1 MRRQAP
7 GIRLGIA
14 LGLVAGTAI
23 AQQAEAPTDPA
34 LDNLVHE
41 AGYKTAELGSLG
53 AVVER
58 GKGRIDMVLISGFGL
73 GASAF
78 QGFMQRNAKRY
89 HMLAITLPGFEGTA
103 APPMPP
109 AGTSYGD
116 QTWTRA
122 ATNAVVRLIKERRL
136 RRPVMVGHYLNGTQ
150 VAAQVAIDHPELV
163 SGLVLLAGS
172 PRYEPAT
179 ASPNW
184 PQGLTLEKKVPMVD
198 KGLAPRWFKTVTRT
212 TWVTNN
218 FAATDFSIDE
228 AHGKTFADRANAPP
242 LPVLIRYLCEFHA
255 SDVAPA
261 LAHATVPMLLIQP
274 LFTEALR
281 SDEQR
286 SYLASYFKQPWQGV
300 FDNRASVKVSFL
312 DNAGILVMDDKPRD
326 VDRLISVFLKKSTR
340 RQSEITVSGGTPP
353 STNQR

>member
-1 MRRQAP
+1 MRFQ
-7 GIRLGIA
+7 LGIA
-14 LGLVAGTAI
+14 LGLAARVAI
-23 AQQAEAPTDPA
+23 AQQAEAPTDPG

-41 AGYKTAELGSLG
+41 AGYRTAELGSLG

-78 QGFMQRNAKRY
+78 EGFMQRNAKRY

-122 ATNAVVRLIKERRL
+122 ATDAVVRLIQERRL

-163 SGLVLLAGS
+163 SGLILLAGS
-172 PRYEPAT
+172 PRYEPVE

-184 PQGLTLEKKVPMVD
+184 ASGLTLQQKVPMVD

-218 FAATDFSIDE
+218 FTATDFSVDE

-261 LAHATVPMLLIQP
+261 LSNTTLPILLIQP

-281 SDEQR
+281 SDKKR
-286 SYLASYFKQPWQGV
+286 SYLVSYFKKPWEGV
-300 FDNRASVKVSFL
+300 FDHRASSKVSFL
-312 DNAGILVMDDKPRD
+312 DDAGILVMDDRPRE
-326 VDRLISVFLKKSTR
+326 VDRLISEFLKKSGR
-340 RQSEITVSGGTPP
+340 P
-353 STNQR
+353 